1 MTEFLR
7 YPLKTY
13 GSGENGD
20 RLDDYLYIRVVNY
33 VPPGLESIANNSFAF
48 GSSNFQRDSVDAADR
63 SEPDGKLRQIA
74 TIILPIPDKIQ
85 DNNGAEWTAGN
96 MNPLAAVVAGSSFET
111 AISSDPFKAAL
122 GSAEKFLRSTGD
134 AFSENTRGVA
144 GTTAALATNA
154 LFGQAGINQIT
165 SRATGQVFNQNTEF
179 LFNGIQ
185 VRPAFQFTFDL
196 TPRSREE
203 SIRIKQIIRTFKYHM
218 APKNSAVPGA
228 ARQVRRDSGTRQ
240 GLFVQAPDVFKLE
253 YRMGNKEHPFL
264 HKFKLCA
271 LTQMSV
277 DYTGS
282 GQHATY
288 ADGTPVHMKLSLQF
302 QELSP
307 IFAED
312 QFEYFDF
319 AKNQGEGS
327 GSDKGVGF

>member
-13 GSGENGD
+13 GSGKDGD

-33 VPPGLESIANNSFAF
+33 VPPGLESLGGSFRI
-48 GSSNFQRDSVDAADR
+48 GSSNNARDAVDALDR
-63 SEPDGKLRQIA
+63 EEFGTTRQIA
-74 TIILPIPDKIQ
+74 TIILPMPDKIQ

-96 MNPLAAVVAGSSFET
+96 MNPLAVVAGSSFE
-111 AISSDPFKAAL
+111 AAMSNNLFSSAV
-122 GSAEKFLRSTGD
+122 GSAGD
-134 AFSENTRGVA
+134 ALRLAGESFANPNSVA
-144 GTTAALATNA
+144 GTTAGLVTNA

-185 VRPAFQFTFDL
+185 IRPAFQFTFDL

-203 SIRIKQIIRTFKYHM
+203 SERIKKIIRTFKYHM
-218 APKNSAVPGA
+218 APKNSAVPGEPSD
-228 ARQVRRDSGTRQ
+228 RQVRRGTGTRQ

-282 GQHATY
+282 GQHSTY

-312 QFEYFDF
+312 QLEYFE
-319 AKNQGEGS
+319 NPE
-327 GSDKGVGF
+327 KGVGF